1 MNLIRVLLNKM
12 NSALNMQQ
20 GFEELLKN
28 KDIDNVIRKMQDRSA
43 DVDKAIKDY
52 DVKTHN
58 IMSRPDKIIKGKDGR
73 TIRVQKQWRLPIP
86 YQRFINEIALVFLYG
101 QPVKFSM
108 VSAGTEEAYSMFKDL
123 VKSTRFDSR
132 IRQCKRIAGAETES
146 ALLLHVYKDDEGNK
160 PDALIKVLGKSLG
173 DDIRPMF
180 DRFNR
185 MIAFGH
191 GYYINEG
198 GYTTYYFD
206 IYMKKKIYRC
216 KKEDLGWTVVEEENL
231 IGKIPVIYFRQEK
244 EHEGV
249 EPLIEREE
257 YIASITADVNDY
269 FASPAVKATADVIK
283 NIPEKEEPGKI
294 FILDSKDS
302 DVSYLT
308 IEAAPELKKQEID
321 FLQKHILSK
330 TFTPNIDF
338 ENMKAL
344 SNVSGKALKQMM
356 ILAEIKANKHK
367 ESHDELVDRFISLLI
382 AAIANVL
389 EIKLKDQCSKM
400 IIDAQFQSP
409 FNEDIAEMI
418 TNLVSSIDAGMM
430 SEETGRELNPLISDS
445 SSETSRIDAERQRK
459 RETSGDIFGQGY

>member
-20 GFEELLKN
+20 GFEDLLKN

-43 DVDKAIKDY
+43 DVEKAIKEY
-52 DVKTHN
+52 DVKTHQ
-58 IMSRPDKIIKGKDGR
+58 IMSRPDKIIKGLNGQ

-86 YQRFINEIALVFLYG
+86 YQRFINEVALVFLYG

-108 VSAGTEEAYSMFKDL
+108 VSKDTDEAFTKFKDL
-123 VKSTRFDSR
+123 IKSTRFDSR

-146 ALLLHVYKDDEGNK
+146 ALLLHVYKDDEENK
-160 PDALIKVLGKSLG
+160 PKALLKVLGKSLG
-173 DDIRPMF
+173 DELKPMF
-180 DRFNR
+180 DRYNR

-191 GYYINEG
+191 GFYLNEG
-198 GYTTYYFD
+198 GNNTYYFD
-206 IYMKKKIYRC
+206 IFMKDTIYHC
-216 KKEDLGWTVVEEENL
+216 KKEDLGWSVVPEPNV
-231 IGKIPVIYFRQEK
+231 IGKIPVIYFQQEK

-257 YIASITADVNDY
+257 WIASLTADVNDY

-294 FILDSKDS
+294 FIMDSKDS

-308 IEAAPELKKQEID
+308 IDSAPELKKQEIQY
-321 FLQKHILSK
+321 LKEHILSK

-344 SNVSGKALKQMM
+344 SNISGKALKQMSSTLSYQ
-356 ILAEIKANKHK
+356 ILK
-367 ESHDELVDRFISLLI
+367 E
-382 AAIANVL
+382 N
-389 EIKLKDQCSKM
+389 
-400 IIDAQFQSP
+400 
-409 FNEDIAEMI
+409 
-418 TNLVSSIDAGMM
+418 
-430 SEETGRELNPLISDS
+430 
-445 SSETSRIDAERQRK
+445 
-459 RETSGDIFGQGY
+459 

>member
-12 NSALNMQQ
+12 NQALNMQQ

-28 KDIDNVIRKMQDRSA
+28 KDIDNIIRKMQDRSA
-43 DVDKAIKDY
+43 EVDKAIKDY
-52 DVKTHN
+52 DVKTHE
-58 IMSRPDKIIKGKDGR
+58 IMSRPDKIIKDKEGK
-73 TIRVQKQWRLPIP
+73 TIRIQKQWRLPIP

-108 VSAGTEEAYSMFKDL
+108 VSEGTEEAFSKFKDL
-123 VKSTRFDSR
+123 IKSTRFDSR

-146 ALLLHVYKDDEGNK
+146 ALLLHVFKDEEGNK

-173 DDIRPMF
+173 DEIRPMF
-180 DRFNR
+180 DRWNR
-185 MIAFGH
+185 MVAFGH

-206 IYMKKKIYRC
+206 VYMKQKIYRC

-249 EPLIEREE
+249 EPLIAREE
-257 YIASITADVNDY
+257 WIASLTADVNDY
-269 FASPAVKATADVIK
+269 FASPAVKATADVIN

-294 FILDSKDS
+294 FIMDGKDS

-308 IEAAPELKKQEID
+308 IDSAPELKKQEID

-367 ESHDELVDRFISLLI
+367 ESHDELIDRFISLMI
-382 AAIANVL
+382 SAIANVID
-389 EIKLKDQCSKM
+389 IKLKEQCSKM

-445 SSETSRIDAERQRK
+445 SAETARIDAERQRK
-459 RETSGDIFGQGY
+459 KETEGDVFGQGF